1 MSKARIL
8 VVDDEEEMLKNY
20 SRLLNRMGYDCLT
33 QTDGRKA
40 IEMIASFDPDIVI
53 SDLRMPDISGLDLL
67 EKIRE
72 LNPAIPVILVT
83 AYGDI
88 PTAVESVKKG
98 AFDFL
103 TKPFSSEQLGI
114 TLDRALKYKT
124 LTDENRKLKE
134 QLRVCSDLDIIGKSS
149 AMREVIEVVSRV
161 ASTDANILLTGES
174 GTGKEMVA
182 RVIHSRSQRS
192 TRPFVPVDCAA
203 LPENLLESELFG
215 YEKGAFTGANA
226 MKKGLLETAHEGTLF
241 LDEIGEMSLSLQAK
255 LLRTLQERVVRRLG
269 SNKFIPVDIRIISAT
284 NRDLKK
290 AVKDGSFREDLYYRL
305 NVIHIHIPPLRE
317 RREDIPLLAL
327 HFLRK
332 FSSIHKKGVDS
343 ISPVA
348 MSALEV
354 YQWPGNVRELQNVI
368 ERAVIMT
375 VSGRIEIEDLP
386 DNLRSQGLDGGE
398 TQRTVNNNSP
408 SPLSYREAKEAWLA
422 TFEKNYLQSLLDSTS
437 VNISRAAEIAGIN
450 RKTIHRLIKRY
461 NIDLKRSRN

>member
-1 MSKARIL
+1 MRKARIL
-8 VVDDEEEMLKNY
+8 AIDDEEEMLNNY
-20 SRLLNRMGYDCLT
+20 YRLLNKMGYDCLT
-33 QTDGRKA
+33 QTDGKKA
-40 IEMIASFDPDIVI
+40 LEMIDSFDPDIVI
-53 SDLRMPDISGLDLL
+53 SDLRMPDINGLDLL

-72 LNPAIPVILVT
+72 LNAAIPVILVT

-88 PTAVESVKKG
+88 PTAVESVKRG
-98 AFDFL
+98 AFDFI
-103 TKPFSSEQLGI
+103 TKPFSSEQLRI
-114 TLDRALKYKT
+114 TLDRALKYKN
-124 LTDENRKLKE
+124 LTDENRQLRE
-134 QLRVCSDLDIIGKSS
+134 QLKVCSDLDIIGKS
-149 AMREVIEVVSRV
+149 AGMCEVTEVVNRV

-182 RVIHSRSQRS
+182 KVIHSRSRRS
-192 TRPFVPVDCAA
+192 AKPFVPVDCAA

-215 YEKGAFTGANA
+215 YEKGAFTGANT

-290 AVKDGSFREDLYYRL
+290 AVQQGSFREDLYYRL
-305 NVIHIHIPPLRE
+305 DVIHIHIPPLRE
-317 RREDIPLLAL
+317 RKEDIPLLAI
-327 HFLRK
+327 HFLKR
-332 FSSIHKKGVDS
+332 FNSIHKKNVDS
-343 ISPVA
+343 ISPRA
-348 MSALEV
+348 MSALEA
-354 YQWPGNVRELQNVI
+354 YGWPGNVRELQNVI

-386 DNLRSQGLDGGE
+386 ENLRSQGLDGWE
-398 TQRTVNNNSP
+398 TQRTVDNSLQN
-408 SPLSYREAKEAWLA
+408 PLPYREAKEAWLA
-422 TFEKNYLQSLLDSTS
+422 AFEKNYLQSLLENTS

-461 NIDLKRSRN
+461 NLDLKRSRN